1 MLDNTLSKLVDKI
14 DELQELAEELETD
27 FTNFPDDEYAVEVSA
42 DELYKLIGEIENFKD
57 RAYKLLDEPKEYE
70 PDWDLKRDERRF
82 DYGTF

>member
-14 DELQELAEELETD
+14 DELQEIADELETD
-27 FTNFPDDEYAVEVSA
+27 FTNFPDDKYDVEVSA
-42 DELYKLIGEIENFKD
+42 DELYQLIEKIENFKD

-82 DYGTF
+82 E